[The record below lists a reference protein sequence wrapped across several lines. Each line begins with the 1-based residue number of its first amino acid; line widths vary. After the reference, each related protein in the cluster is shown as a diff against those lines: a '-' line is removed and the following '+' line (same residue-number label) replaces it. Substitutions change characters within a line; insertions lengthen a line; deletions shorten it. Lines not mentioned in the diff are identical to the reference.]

1 LRRRAPAESIAA
13 VSLDRLHQDDEARE
27 PARPEPAPARPALP
41 AERLLELQ
49 RTAGNAAVSR
59 ALLQRNGPAVAV
71 KTPEQE
77 CEDAVKA
84 EDWPKV
90 AQLLTDN
97 RPGIIGWFTSFLW
110 TPWVQ
115 VKLAKLT
122 PDQLRYLDDA
132 ARRSAIADAWLRTAI
147 KAQLTAK
154 TGAAARAEP
163 GMGYGV
169 VEGKVTLQEH
179 GDVTSAPKKPFKF
192 RFETTFTP
200 LAAAV
205 DADEIAFIQTVRN
218 VSSTSGANTSPYG
231 TKRMTPDHSKVDRL
245 TGREQGWYGMNDNE
259 TGGATLR
266 PWVKGSADPA
276 WTRDTPSAVDTNED
290 WHFETAVVCRK
301 GADAGKVYAVITWGF
316 TIDDKLKITPKAHKV
331 WNKPTDEF
339 MKSVEAWNTQ
349 ASGPEADR
357 NAPGQKP
364 LPTPT

>member
-1 LRRRAPAESIAA
+1 
-13 VSLDRLHQDDEARE
+13 VGHGRLFEDDEERE
-27 PARPEPAPARPALP
+27 PAQPAPARPPAATP
-41 AERLLELQ
+41 AERVLELQ
-49 RTAGNAAVSR
+49 RTAGNAAIAR
-59 ALLQRNGPAVAV
+59 ALVQRNGAGVTA

-77 CEDAVKA
+77 CDDAVKA
-84 EDWPKV
+84 EDWARV

-97 RPGIIGWFTSFLW
+97 RPGIFGWFASFLW

-115 VKLAKLT
+115 AKLAALT

-163 GMGYGV
+163 GKGYGV
-169 VEGKVTLQEH
+169 VEGKVTLKED
-179 GDVTSAPKKPFKF
+179 GDLTLSPKKPFKL

-218 VSSTSGANTSPYG
+218 VKSTTGANASPYG
-231 TKRMTPDHSKVDRL
+231 AKRMTPDHTKVDRL

-266 PWVKGSADPA
+266 PWVKGGADPA
-276 WTRDTPSAVDTNED
+276 WTRDTPSAVDPGED

-316 TIDDKLKITPKAHKV
+316 TIDADLKVTPKPHTI

-339 MKSVEAWNTQ
+339 DKAVEAWNTQ
-349 ASGPEADR
+349 TAGPEADR